1 MARTWPRLAVV
12 GIEPWPPALELARA
26 NVRAAGLDGR
36 VELRAESG
44 ERLSDEARYDL
55 GWIPSL
61 FIAESVLDAVIAG
74 VYRALRAGAWLIL
87 PVLRAEEGS
96 LAGSVVRLR
105 AALWGGSA
113 DARGGRSAARG
124 GRFHRPPKL
133 RDRADRRDRFA
144 RGAQAARGAL
154 ERDNFHAALRSRVL
168 FCPALQAVQRP

>member
-113 DARGGRSAARG
+113 LTLGEAAARLAAAG
-124 GRFHRPPKL
+124 FIDLQSFGTAPT
-133 RDRADRRDRFA
+133 
-144 RGAQAARGAL
+144 GATGLLAARKPLGA
-154 ERDNFHAALRSRVL
+154 R
-168 FCPALQAVQRP
+168 